1 MSEQA
6 VARYTL
12 EQKILIEQ
20 ALDNVLPKSGEEP
33 QKIHEA
39 MRYAVLSG
47 GKRLR
52 PILTLAVSDFAGQPR
67 ERVIHAACS
76 IELIHSA
83 SLILD
88 DLPAMD
94 NAVERRGQACTHVK
108 FGEAT
113 AILASLALVSLAFDI
128 LTQHVNGGTRD
139 VTGAI
144 HELAVAIG
152 TQGTIGGQYFDL
164 TSAMVKNGVEEIE
177 AIHREKSAALFRAA
191 VRIPARIL
199 DLPQKEIDALTVF
212 AQHLGLAFQICDDL
226 LDAPKDS
233 FETSQRTHV
242 AHLGLEGARRRADY
256 HVAKAIEALE
266 PFGRRSEI
274 LWAFAEYVKTRTH

>member
-1 MSEQA
+1 MNDQA

-12 EQKILIEQ
+12 EQKILVEE
-20 ALDNVLPKSGEEP
+20 ALDKVLPESSEEP
-33 QKIHEA
+33 KRVHEA
-39 MRYAVLSG
+39 MRYAVLNG

-52 PILTLAVSDFAGQPR
+52 PILTLAVSDFAGRPR
-67 ERVIHAACS
+67 ERVLHAACS

-94 NAVERRGQACTHVK
+94 NALERRGQACTHVQ

-128 LTQHVNGGTRD
+128 LTQD
-139 VTGAI
+139 VDGCSSKVPSVV

-164 TSAMVKNGVEEIE
+164 TPGNVKNGVEEIE
-177 AIHREKSAALFRAA
+177 SIHREKSAALFRAA

-199 DLPQKEIDALTVF
+199 DLPQGEVDALTKF

-226 LDAPKDS
+226 LDAQKDS
-233 FETSQRTHV
+233 IETAQRTHV
-242 AHLGLEGARRRADY
+242 AHLGLEGARRRADF
-256 HVAKAIEALE
+256 HVEKAIEALQ
-266 PFGRRSEI
+266 PFGKRSEM
-274 LWAFAEYVKTRTH
+274 LLAFAEYVKTRTH